1 MDELRF
7 TMYDLRFTMY
17 DLSFK
22 MKIILNNNH
31 EEIEGNQITVNELL
45 QLKKYSF
52 KMLVIKINGVLV
64 KKDEYSTTTIKDQ
77 DDVMVLHLVS
87 GG

>member
-1 MDELRF
+1 MN
-7 TMYDLRFTMY
+7 
-17 DLSFK
+17 
-22 MKIILNNNH
+22 IILNNNH
-31 EEIEGNQITVNELL
+31 EEVEGESVTVNELL
-45 QLKKYSF
+45 KLKKYSF

-64 KKDEYSTTTIKDQ
+64 KKDEYSTATIKDQ

>member
-1 MDELRF
+1 MLPAINRE
-7 TMYDLRFTMY
+7 TMN
-17 DLSFK
+17 
-22 MKIILNNNH
+22 IILNNNQ
-31 EEIEGNQITVNELL
+31 EEVEGGSITVNELL

-52 KMLVIKINGVLV
+52 KMLVIKINGVLI
-64 KKDEYSTTTIKDQ
+64 KKDEYPTALIKDQ

>member
-1 MDELRF
+1 
-7 TMYDLRFTMY
+7 
-17 DLSFK
+17 

-31 EEIEGNQITVNELL
+31 EEVQGDHITVNELL

-64 KKDEYSTTTIKDQ
+64 KKNEYATALIQDQ

>member
-1 MDELRF
+1 
-7 TMYDLRFTMY
+7 
-17 DLSFK
+17 

-31 EEIEGNQITVNELL
+31 EEFDRNSLTVNELL

-64 KKDEYSTTTIKDQ
+64 KKDEYATALIEDQ
-77 DDVMVLHLVS
+77 DDVMILHLVS